1 MTKTYLLNISGQLV
15 EWHSPIVMGIINV
28 TPDSFYAGSRC
39 DEESRLL
46 RRMQQ
51 IVRDGAT
58 IVDIGGCSTRPNGS
72 VVSEQEEWSR
82 LDWALAAIRRSY
94 PDIIISLDTFRPAI
108 AQRAIEQYG
117 IHIINDVSGG
127 NEQMYRLAASKH
139 TPYILTYTHDVESDT
154 PMTIMSDMIDF
165 FERRLD
171 QLHQMGVSDVIIDP
185 GFGFGKTT
193 QQNWIIL
200 SHMSDLLLLDTPIL
214 VGISR
219 KSMIYKTLN
228 TEPEHALAGTIAA
241 TMAALQQGATIIRAH
256 DIQETQQ
263 TIQIYRQTLC

>member
-1 MTKTYLLNISGQLV
+1 
-15 EWHSPIVMGIINV
+15 MGIINV

-51 IVRDGAT
+51 IVRNGAT

-94 PDIIISLDTFRPAI
+94 PDTIISLDTFRPAI

-139 TPYILTYTHDVESDT
+139 TPYILTYTHDIESDT

-165 FERRLD
+165 LN
-171 QLHQMGVSDVIIDP
+171 VV
-185 GFGFGKTT
+185 
-193 QQNWIIL
+193 WINC
-200 SHMSDLLLLDTPIL
+200 TKWGL
-214 VGISR
+214 V
-219 KSMIYKTLN
+219 M
-228 TEPEHALAGTIAA
+228 
-241 TMAALQQGATIIRAH
+241 
-256 DIQETQQ
+256 
-263 TIQIYRQTLC
+263 